1 MDKGSGA
8 VRRVPFWRSLQTKF
22 ALTYIVI
29 VAAVLILLNTYPLVV
44 SEKLA
49 YQSKQASMLNQASVL
64 ASALATGPE
73 ALTAEGATRT
83 VELLRGSLGVTRVV
97 VTDPNGLVLCDF
109 QDGVG
114 RTDTAG
120 RYALFWELVTALR
133 GNNVFRSEYGD
144 GAFRS
149 WAAVPITYRSMT
161 QGAVYLYEYDA
172 EQGALLQGIQ
182 TNLRFISI
190 VICMVSLVMGVV
202 FSKALTRRI
211 AQLLRGIHTVREG
224 EYSHRVSVRGGDEL
238 SRLADE
244 FNELTGRLQ
253 TTEEV
258 RRRFVSDASHELK
271 TPLASIRL
279 LTDSLLQADH
289 MDGETAR
296 EFLNDIGD
304 EADRLTRITEKLLT
318 LTRLDT
324 APAAEDVPVDVGA
337 VVERVEHMLSP
348 LARAV
353 EVSLELKLQP
363 GCVVLATEDDLY
375 QIAFNLMENAVK
387 YNLPGGRVLV
397 TLTADGGRVVLR
409 VEDTGVGIP
418 EADLPKIFDRFYRVD
433 KARSRA
439 AGGTGLGLSIVRDT
453 VLQHGG
459 GHLLRGQLCPVER
472 RGGGPMRRRIAALG
486 CLLALAA
493 GGCAP
498 RPEEPEG
505 GYCVYYSAL
514 SDRFAPLPLDCEP
527 FEGSAGDPIPA
538 LVDALLSPPETQGLA
553 TPFPEGVRLL
563 SWELEEGRLHLDLSE
578 QYGGLS
584 GVDLTVADACLT
596 LTLCQVEGVE
606 SVYVTV
612 EGREIPYR
620 RVQQLGP
627 DGLLLTDGTD
637 VPPEEPEPS
646 PTPPAS

>member
-49 YQSKQASMLNQASVL
+49 YQSKQASRLNQASVL

-114 RTDTAG
+114 RADTAG

-149 WAAVPITYRSMT
+149 RAAVPITYRSMT

-279 LTDSLLQADH
+279 LTDSILQTGD
-289 MDGETAR
+289 MDPATVKD
-296 EFLNDIGD
+296 FVSDIGE
-304 EADRLTRITEKLLT
+304 EAERLTRISEKLLT
-318 LTRLDT
+318 LTRMDS
-324 APAAEDVPVDVGA
+324 AVAVAEVPVDVKR
-337 VVERVEHMLSP
+337 VVEKVEHMLTP
-348 LARAV
+348 LADEGEVTV
-353 EVSLELKLQP
+353 ETDLQED
-363 GCVVLATEDDLY
+363 CMVLATEDDLY

-387 YNLPGGRVLV
+387 YNLPGGSVTVTLRGAGDLV
-397 TLTADGGRVVLR
+397 TLT

-418 EADLPKIFDRFYRVD
+418 EEDLGKVFDRFYRVD

-459 GHLLRGQLCPVER
+459 AVTA
-472 RGGGPMRRRIAALG
+472 RRR
-486 CLLALAA
+486 
-493 GGCAP
+493 
-498 RPEEPEG
+498 EPEG
-505 GYCVYYSAL
+505 TCFEVS
-514 SDRFAPLPLDCEP
+514 FAQWN
-527 FEGSAGDPIPA
+527 G
-538 LVDALLSPPETQGLA
+538 
-553 TPFPEGVRLL
+553 
-563 SWELEEGRLHLDLSE
+563 EEVGR
-578 QYGGLS
+578 
-584 GVDLTVADACLT
+584 
-596 LTLCQVEGVE
+596 
-606 SVYVTV
+606 
-612 EGREIPYR
+612 
-620 RVQQLGP
+620 
-627 DGLLLTDGTD
+627 
-637 VPPEEPEPS
+637 
-646 PTPPAS
+646 

>member
-182 TNLRFISI
+182 TNL
-190 VICMVSLVMGVV
+190 
-202 FSKALTRRI
+202 LT
-211 AQLLRGIHTVREG
+211 
-224 EYSHRVSVRGGDEL
+224 D
-238 SRLADE
+238 
-244 FNELTGRLQ
+244 RLQ

-337 VVERVEHMLSP
+337 VVERVEHMRSP
-348 LARAV
+348 QAGAV
-353 EVSLELKLQP
+353 EVSQE
-363 GCVVLATEDDLY
+363 
-375 QIAFNLMENAVK
+375 
-387 YNLPGGRVLV
+387 
-397 TLTADGGRVVLR
+397 
-409 VEDTGVGIP
+409 
-418 EADLPKIFDRFYRVD
+418 
-433 KARSRA
+433 
-439 AGGTGLGLSIVRDT
+439 
-453 VLQHGG
+453 
-459 GHLLRGQLCPVER
+459 ER
-472 RGGGPMRRRIAALG
+472 HQTR
-486 CLLALAA
+486 
-493 GGCAP
+493 
-498 RPEEPEG
+498 
-505 GYCVYYSAL
+505 
-514 SDRFAPLPLDCEP
+514 
-527 FEGSAGDPIPA
+527 
-538 LVDALLSPPETQGLA
+538 
-553 TPFPEGVRLL
+553 
-563 SWELEEGRLHLDLSE
+563 
-578 QYGGLS
+578 
-584 GVDLTVADACLT
+584 
-596 LTLCQVEGVE
+596 
-606 SVYVTV
+606 
-612 EGREIPYR
+612 
-620 RVQQLGP
+620 
-627 DGLLLTDGTD
+627 
-637 VPPEEPEPS
+637 
-646 PTPPAS
+646 